1 MLTRRHF
8 HSLAASGM
16 LAGAALPSRAG
27 GNEWAVLQPVPLTG
41 VNGGTGW
48 HLHVGAQVAFA
59 EANAAGGVFARP
71 LRLMT
76 LDEEPGHVADQLRD
90 LMREATRSTTPVA
103 LLGLHGRRSVGELAR
118 SRLPDELGLPV
129 IGVKSGS
136 LSAPGFD
143 APWLFVTRASY
154 LHEIDQVF
162 RHATTIYARRVALL
176 TTDDDDGKEIAAL
189 ARSRAPAMNI
199 ELVNVQHH
207 LADSAQVADAV
218 AAIAHTPHDAL
229 LLATNTSAVAYA
241 AKLYAAAGGR
251 GRLIALSSA
260 EATQLAAVVGA
271 AAARGL
277 LISQVVPH
285 PRDPKIR
292 LMREFSNAYRRHGP
306 ADIAATLAMAE
317 GYIVA
322 RVLID
327 GLQRT
332 GPSATGASLQH
343 TLASTRDSFELA
355 GLPLSLQRRGAQFR
369 SLSAIGRDGQLLF

>member
-1 MLTRRHF
+1 MLLSRRRWTQF
-8 HSLAASGM
+8 AAACAAAA
-16 LAGAALPSRAG
+16 AGVQARAAGDWP
-27 GNEWAVLQPVPLTG
+27 VLQLVPLSG

-59 EANAAGGVFARP
+59 EINAAGGLFSRP

-76 LDEEPGHVADQLRD
+76 LDEEPGHVPQQV
-90 LMREATRSTTPVA
+90 REALRGMSPVA
-103 LLGLHGRRSVGELAR
+103 MLGLYGRRSVGELAL
-118 SRLPDELGLPV
+118 SRLPDELGVPV
-129 IGVKSGS
+129 VGVKSGS

-143 APWLFVTRASY
+143 APWLFVTRGSY

-176 TTDDDDGKEIAAL
+176 TTDDDDGREIAAL

-199 ELVNVQHH
+199 ELVKVQHH

-218 AAIAHTPHDAL
+218 AAIAATPHDAV

-241 AKLYAAAGGR
+241 AKLYAAGGGR

-292 LMREFSNAYRRHGP
+292 LMREFSNAYRRFGP

-317 GYIVA
+317 GYIVG

-332 GPSATGASLQH
+332 GPAANGSSLMH
-343 TLASTRDSFELA
+343 TLAATRESFELA

>member
-1 MLTRRHF
+1 MATTRRRF
-8 HSLAASGM
+8 SQLA
-16 LAGAALPSRAG
+16 LAGAFGAIGTAARAAA
-27 GNEWAVLQPVPLTG
+27 EWPVLQLVPLSG

-76 LDEEPGHVADQLRD
+76 LDEEPGRMPDQV
-90 LMREATRSTTPVA
+90 REALRGTSAVA
-103 LLGLHGRRSVGELAR
+103 LLGLYGRRSVGELAK
-118 SRLPDELGLPV
+118 SRLPDEIGIPV
-129 IGVKSGS
+129 VGVKSGS

-143 APWLFVTRASY
+143 APWLFVTRGSY

-162 RHATTIYARRVALL
+162 RHATTIYARRMALL
-176 TTDDDDGKEIAAL
+176 STDDDDGREIATL
-189 ARSRAPAMNI
+189 ARSRAAAMNI

-218 AAIAHTPHDAL
+218 AAITATPHDAL

-241 AKLYAAAGGR
+241 AKLYAASGGR
-251 GRLIALSSA
+251 GRLIAMSSA

-292 LMREFSNAYRRHGP
+292 LMREFSNAYRRFGP
-306 ADIAATLAMAE
+306 TDIGSTLAMAE
-317 GYIVA
+317 GYIVG

-332 GPSATGASLQH
+332 GPSANGASLQH
-343 TLASTRDSFELA
+343 TLAGTRESFELA